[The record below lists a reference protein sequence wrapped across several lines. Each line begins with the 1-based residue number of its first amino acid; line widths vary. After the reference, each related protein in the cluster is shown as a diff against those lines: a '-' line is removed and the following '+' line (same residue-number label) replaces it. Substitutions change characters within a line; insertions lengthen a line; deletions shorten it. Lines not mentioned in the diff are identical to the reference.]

1 MLKIG
6 KFNHLK
12 VKRATRHG
20 AYLVDQDGNE
30 VLLPVK
36 FVSDTLRLEDEIDV
50 FIFTD
55 SEDRITATTQIPKAQ
70 RDEFAFLEVK
80 DVTPHGAFLNW
91 GLEKDLFLPFR
102 EQLSRMRIGQKYV
115 VFIYLDDRT
124 KRLVASSK
132 IKKFL
137 DQKVIDLEKG
147 DKVNLLILNNTDLG
161 MNVIINDLYSGL
173 IFKEDLH
180 TNLKTGDKTVG
191 YIKNLRPDN
200 KIDVVLHRPGYMA
213 IEPNAQRVLLKIRQN
228 NGYLGL
234 TDISNPQEI
243 KDQLNISKKAFKKAI
258 GSLYKKHLIQIT
270 DRGIYLVEE
279 SK

>member
-70 RDEFAFLEVK
+70 RDEFAFLGVK

-91 GLEKDLFLPFR
+91 GLEKDLFVPFR

-137 DQKVIDLEKG
+137 DQKAIDLEKG
-147 DKVNLLILNNTDLG
+147 NKVNLLILNNTDLG

>member
-91 GLEKDLFLPFR
+91 GLEKDLFVPFR

-124 KRLVASSK
+124 KCLVASSK

-137 DQKVIDLEKG
+137 DQKAIDLEKG
-147 DKVNLLILNNTDLG
+147 NKVNLLILNNTDLG

>member
-1 MLKIG
+1 M
-6 KFNHLK
+6 
-12 VKRATRHG
+12 
-20 AYLVDQDGNE
+20 
-30 VLLPVK
+30 
-36 FVSDTLRLEDEIDV
+36 EDEIDV

-91 GLEKDLFLPFR
+91 GLEKDLFVPFR

-137 DQKVIDLEKG
+137 DQKAIDLEKG

>member
-70 RDEFAFLEVK
+70 RDEFAFLGVK

-91 GLEKDLFLPFR
+91 GLEKDLFVPFR

>member
-91 GLEKDLFLPFR
+91 GLEKDLFVPFR